1 MEEQTMTPTITAGDT
16 LYDITER
23 FPETIEAL
31 SEAGFPRLADDAA
44 RQRFGSTITL
54 EMAARVKGLD
64 PTALTRRL
72 TEVVS
77 DHRSTEDATL
87 AAAVSDGSRS
97 AGEARTGVWTVGL
110 VPCPVRVPIMEQLSA
125 FAETFTAE
133 TGRELSYQL
142 QAAYTGTE
150 WIEEH
155 VSPGAGADDLPDVFL
170 SAGYK
175 LFFTHPTILEL
186 KAAGAFSDRRGFDRL
201 NTFAEETG
209 LRDPGGHYSIIGVV
223 PAIFLANMNE
233 LGDRP
238 RPRSWEDLLHPRFEN
253 SISLPLGDF
262 DLFDGVLLSI
272 YRRFGDDGVKA
283 LGRNL
288 FRSLHPSQMIQ
299 GARRGG
305 RGGGQGPDGADRQP
319 AITVMPYFFSR
330 TIPAGGPLRPIW
342 PADGAIGSPI
352 LMLSR
357 ADRPEIQSL
366 VDLFAGREMAEV
378 LTYQGLFPATHP
390 EIERP
395 VPEGASVEWPGW
407 DYLYRQDLGALF
419 AHCTQVFEA
428 GAAAAGE
435 VQE

>member
-1 MEEQTMTPTITAGDT
+1 MMTHTITTGAT
-16 LYDITER
+16 LYEITEQ
-23 FPETIEAL
+23 FPETIESL
-31 SEAGFPRLADDAA
+31 VDAGFPRMGDEAA
-44 RQRFGSTITL
+44 RRRFGSSITL

-64 PTALTRRL
+64 PEALATRL
-72 TEVVS
+72 SEVVS
-77 DHRSTEDATL
+77 AKRAREDATL
-87 AAAVSDGSRS
+87 AADAVTAAGSRS
-97 AGEARTGVWTVGL
+97 GGSRAAAREAVWTVGL

-125 FAETFTAE
+125 FAEQFTAD

-155 VSPGAGADDLPDVFL
+155 VAPGATADDLPDVFL

-186 KAAGAFSDRRGFDRL
+186 KRQGAFADRRGFDSM
-201 NTFAEETG
+201 NAFAEETG
-209 LRDPGGHYSIIGVV
+209 LRDPEGHYSIIGVV
-223 PAIFLANMNE
+223 PAIFLVNVNE

-238 RPRSWEDLLHPRFEN
+238 MPRSWEDLLDPRFEN
-253 SISLPLGDF
+253 SVSLPLGDF

-272 YRRFGDDGVKA
+272 YRRFGEEGAAA

-299 GARRGG
+299 GARRA
-305 RGGGQGPDGADRQP
+305 GAQERQP

-357 ADRPEIQSL
+357 ADRPEIQPL
-366 VDLFAGREMAEV
+366 VDLYAGREMAEL

-390 EIERP
+390 EIQKP
-395 VPEGASVEWPGW
+395 LPEGAGVEWPGW
-407 DYLYRQDLGALF
+407 DYLYRQDLGALL
-419 AHCTQVFEA
+419 AHCTRIFETGVA
-428 GAAAAGE
+428 RE
-435 VQE
+435 VAE

>member
-1 MEEQTMTPTITAGDT
+1 MIPTITAEDT

-23 FPETIEAL
+23 FPETIEPL
-31 SEAGFPRLADDAA
+31 TEAGFPRLADDAQ
-44 RQRFGSTITL
+44 RRRFGSTITL

-64 PTALTRRL
+64 PAALTRRL
-72 TEVVS
+72 AEVVH
-77 DHRSTEDATL
+77 DRRSKEDATL
-87 AAAVSDGSRS
+87 ATIEAGGRRAARGT
-97 AGEARTGVWTVGL
+97 RTGVWTVGL
-110 VPCPVRVPIMEQLSA
+110 VPCPVRVPIMERLSS
-125 FAETFTAE
+125 FAESFTAE
-133 TGRELSYQL
+133 SGRELSYQL

-155 VSPGAGADDLPDVFL
+155 VAPGAGVDDLPDVFL

-186 KAAGAFSDRRGFDRL
+186 KAAGAFSDRRSFERL
-201 NTFAEETG
+201 NTFAEDTR
-209 LRDPGGHYSIIGVV
+209 LRDPRGHYSIIGVV

-305 RGGGQGPDGADRQP
+305 SAGRDQGPGGAERQP

-390 EIERP
+390 AIERP
-395 VPEGASVEWPGW
+395 LPEGAAVEWPGW
-407 DYLYRQDLGALF
+407 DYLYRQDLASLF
-419 AHCTQVFEA
+419 AHCTQVFEG
-428 GAAAAGE
+428 GAAAAP
-435 VQE
+435 VSQEPAE

>member
-1 MEEQTMTPTITAGDT
+1 MTNPITTGAT
-16 LYDITER
+16 LYDITEA
-23 FPETIEAL
+23 FPETIEPL
-31 SEAGFPRLADDAA
+31 VQAGFPRMADDAA
-44 RQRFGSTITL
+44 RARFGRSITL

-64 PTALTRRL
+64 PQSLATRL
-72 TEVVS
+72 GDVVAAS
-77 DHRSTEDATL
+77 RTQEDATL
-87 AAAVSDGSRS
+87 AAGGGPVP
-97 AGEARTGVWTVGL
+97 ARESVWTVGL

-125 FAETFTAE
+125 FAGRFTAE

-155 VSPGAGADDLPDVFL
+155 VAAEATADDLPDVFL

-175 LFFTHPTILEL
+175 LFFTHPTILGL
-186 KAAGAFSDRRGFDRL
+186 KRRGAFADRRGFPAM
-201 NTFAEETG
+201 NAFGEETG
-209 LRDPGGHYSIIGVV
+209 LRDPEGHYSIIGVV
-223 PAIFLANMNE
+223 PAIFLANGDE
-233 LGDRP
+233 LGERKM
-238 RPRSWEDLLHPRFEN
+238 PRSWEDLLHPCFEN
-253 SISLPLGDF
+253 SVSLPLGDF

-272 YRRFGDDGVKA
+272 YRRFGEEGVAA

-299 GARRGG
+299 GARRG
-305 RGGGQGPDGADRQP
+305 AERQP
-319 AITVMPYFFSR
+319 AVTVMPYFFSR

-357 ADRPEIQSL
+357 AERPEIQPV
-366 VDLFAGREMAEV
+366 VDLFAGREMAEL

-390 EIERP
+390 EIEKP
-395 VPEGASVEWPGW
+395 LPEGAGVEWPGW

-419 AHCTQVFEA
+419 SRCTGIFEA
-428 GAAAAGE
+428 GAAQGAA
-435 VQE
+435 V